1 MFESCVKIRASPAS
15 YDNLRRLSTCPTS
28 TQLMSDLQSVKP
40 AEPKTVKTTVAEEET
55 GFIARLLAH
64 DEEAFRELI
73 QRHHRLMLSV
83 ARAIVGDTFAEDVVQ
98 DAWTS
103 VYTAL
108 PRFEGRSSLKTWIL
122 TIVSNEAR
130 GRLRRES
137 RMTSLN
143 ELDGEEPGSYLDQQ
157 HFRNNG
163 HWQTPAPQWGNESP
177 ELLLQ
182 EKQLQH
188 CIAKTLNVLPPL
200 QKAAFLL
207 RDVEQQPF
215 DEICNI
221 LQVSSANVRVLLH
234 RARLTLMQM
243 IDRYQETGQC

>member
-1 MFESCVKIRASPAS
+1 MRKYPEGVESCATLWLLPKPFTTQPMTDIPAA
-15 YDNLRRLSTCPTS
+15 RKKTS
-28 TQLMSDLQSVKP
+28 ADE
-40 AEPKTVKTTVAEEET
+40 AA
-55 GFIARLLAH
+55 FIARLLSH
-64 DEEAFRELI
+64 DEQAFSELI
-73 QRHHRLMLSV
+73 KGHHRLMLSV

-108 PRFEGRSSLKTWIL
+108 PRFEARSSLKTWIL

-130 GRLRRES
+130 ARLRRES
-137 RMTSLN
+137 RMTSLD

-157 HFRNNG
+157 HFRSNG
-163 HWQTPAPQWGNESP
+163 HWQTPVPQWGNESP
-177 ELLLQ
+177 ELLLE
-182 EKQLQH
+182 EKQLQR
-188 CIAKTLNVLPPL
+188 CIAKTLKILPPL

-207 RDVEQQPF
+207 RDVEQQSF
-215 DEICNI
+215 DEICSI
-221 LQVSSANVRVLLH
+221 LQVSSANVRVLVH